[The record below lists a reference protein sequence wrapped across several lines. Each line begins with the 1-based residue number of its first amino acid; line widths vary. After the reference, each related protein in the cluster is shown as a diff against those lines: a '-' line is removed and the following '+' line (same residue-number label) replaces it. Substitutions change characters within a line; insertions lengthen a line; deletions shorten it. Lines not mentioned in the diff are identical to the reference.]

1 MMKTIVLL
9 TFKFNLAELVFV
21 INYILHV
28 LTHFIVFIWIIDRTL
43 FLFCFFVFDFVFVLL
58 PFITYLMKL
67 QSPDMQSWQNDYLQG
82 TGCEMYT
89 ESLSPSFAGMSFPQ
103 ASE

>member
-1 MMKTIVLL
+1 MSVKVL
-9 TFKFNLAELVFV
+9 F
-21 INYILHV
+21 
-28 LTHFIVFIWIIDRTL
+28 
-43 FLFCFFVFDFVFVLL
+43 FLLLL
-58 PFITYLMKL
+58 PFVALLCLWLFGLPVFPLLFGVCIRVL

-89 ESLSPSFAGMSFPQ
+89 ESLSPSFAGMTFPQ